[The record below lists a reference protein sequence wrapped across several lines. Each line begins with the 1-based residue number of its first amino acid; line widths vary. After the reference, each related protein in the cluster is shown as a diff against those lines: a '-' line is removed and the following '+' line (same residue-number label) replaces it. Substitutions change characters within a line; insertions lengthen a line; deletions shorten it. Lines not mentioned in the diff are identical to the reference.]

1 MHAPLRFFTV
11 VALAAACLLP
21 LGCVSQSSTD
31 DMREVLRQSREN
43 EVELRARLEE
53 AQTTIDALQQEI
65 ANRGGGDTTLLQQLD
80 RAQTERDR
88 LKQLLDDADRR
99 LTEAGRP
106 VGAQYIVLDPRTN
119 EALVRLAEQHPD
131 LMDYQPDRGMI
142 KFRSDLTFGLGS
154 TVVQPDAQDSLR
166 QLAGVIGGVAKQYDI
181 RIVGHTDTVPVTN
194 PQNRAKYEDNWGLSA
209 FRAKRVMEVLR
220 DSGVAGDRLI
230 IAGRA
235 DTQPVVSNQG
245 PRGTQGGAEANRRV
259 EIYLV
264 QSAAA
269 EGAEGAGEPELT
281 DAPVVDEPEGE
292 VESK

>member
-80 RAQTERDR
+80 RAQQERDR

-230 IAGRA
+230 IAGRG

-245 PRGTQGGAEANRRV
+245 PRGAEANRRV

-269 EGAEGAGEPELT
+269 EGAGGAGEPELT